1 MKILICHNYYKVR
14 GGEDEVV
21 DFEKN
26 LLNENGYKSIE
37 YFKKSSG
44 INGRIQNF
52 QIFLSMFFSLK
63 TVFEL
68 KKIIKK
74 FKPDVAHIH
83 NIFPIISPSVYYVL
97 KKNNISII
105 QNMHNYR
112 FYCSNGLGLKNN
124 QLCDRCLK
132 LSFKNIFQICSEK
145 KVYDLSLK
153 AIIYF
158 MRKFKIFNKINFF
171 IAPSEFMKNSLIKF
185 NIGEEKI
192 ILKRNSINIPE
203 YQLQNTGKKRNY
215 FTFMGR
221 LSEEK
226 GIMDL
231 IEVFKDLKYINLK
244 IFGDGPLKDKISII
258 LKQEKLKNIEL
269 MGFITGNLKF
279 DYILGSLSNIIPS
292 ICNEVSPV
300 VLAECLNLGIPVIG
314 SNMGSI
320 PEFIRDGYN
329 GYLYNYR
336 DLDMLKEK
344 IIKIY
349 NMDEKERKRIRTNCL
364 SSFSSFFDLNT
375 NFNIIKNTYK
385 KLL

>member
-1 MKILICHNYYKVR
+1 MKILICHNYYKVK

-21 DFEKN
+21 DFEKS
-26 LLNENGYKSIE
+26 LLSKNSYEIIE
-37 YFKKSSG
+37 YFKNSRDIDNG
-44 INGRIQNF
+44 IKNF
-52 QIFLSMFFSLK
+52 EIFLSMFFSLS
-63 TVFEL
+63 TIFEL
-68 KKIIKK
+68 KKIIKN
-74 FKPDVAHIH
+74 FKPDIAHIH
-83 NIFPIISPSVYYVL
+83 NVFPIISPSIYYIL
-97 KKNNISII
+97 KKNHIPII
-105 QNMHNYR
+105 QTMHNYR
-112 FYCSNGLGLKNN
+112 FYCSNGLGLKSN
-124 QLCDRCLK
+124 QLCDKCLK

-145 KVYDLSLK
+145 KVYDFSLK
-153 AIIYF
+153 VIIYF
-158 MRKFKIFNKINFF
+158 MRKFKIFNKIDFYL
-171 IAPSEFMKNSLIKF
+171 APSEFMKNSLIKF
-185 NIGEEKI
+185 KINEGKI
-192 ILKRNSINIPE
+192 ILKRNSVNIPE
-203 YQLQNTGKKRNY
+203 YHLQNTGKKGNY
-215 FTFMGR
+215 FTFIGR

-244 IFGDGPLKDKISII
+244 ILGDGPLKDKISII

-300 VLAECLNLGIPVIG
+300 VLVESLKLGIPVIG

>member
-26 LLNENGYKSIE
+26 LLSKNGYEIIE
-37 YFKKSSG
+37 YFKNSRDIDSWIK
-44 INGRIQNF
+44 NF
-52 QIFLSMFFSLK
+52 KIFLSMFFSPK

-74 FKPDVAHIH
+74 SKPDIAHIH
-83 NIFPIISPSVYYVL
+83 NIFPIISPSIYYIL
-97 KKNNISII
+97 KKNHIPIV
-105 QNMHNYR
+105 QTMHNYR
-112 FYCSNGLGLKNN
+112 FYCSNGLGIKNN
-124 QLCDRCLK
+124 QLCDRCLE
-132 LSFKNIFQICSEK
+132 LSFKNIFQTCSEK

-158 MRKFKIFNKINFF
+158 MRKFKIFNKISFF

-185 NIGEEKI
+185 NISEEKI

-203 YQLQNTGKKRNY
+203 YQLQNTGKKGNY
-215 FTFMGR
+215 FTFIGR

-244 IFGDGPLKDKISII
+244 IFGDGSLKDKISII

-279 DYILGSLSNIIPS
+279 DYIFGSLSNIIPS

-300 VLAECLNLGIPVIG
+300 VLAESLKLGIPVIG
-314 SNMGSI
+314 SKMGSI
-320 PEFIRDGYN
+320 PEFIKDGYN

-336 DLDMLKEK
+336 DIDMLKEK

-349 NMDEKERKRIRTNCL
+349 GMDEKERKKITDNCL
-364 SSFSSFFDLNT
+364 SSFNYFFDLNI
-375 NFNIIKNTYK
+375 NFDIIKNIYK
-385 KLL
+385 KIL